1 MTQSSAAINKVPIPK
16 EKRALLGEQTAWTLL
31 ANVVYIYRHHFVV
44 LVAAALPVFPSQ
56 ILSTFAQNNLRSEN
70 VTLLLITSILQ
81 LISIILLFLVPA
93 AVTVIISDICVGNA
107 PNLKRAYKRILAQ
120 GRWWHFLTTYLLV
133 GIGIE
138 LGAILLI
145 VPGLWFFMRAL
156 FVAQTVVL
164 EDRRNRDAIRRSFA
178 LTKGQTW
185 RLTGLLLVPLVLMLL
200 ISSGTSY
207 LFFAHYESAQGLF
220 LSLLI
225 GVILAVLTT
234 PVVSMLNVLLYYD
247 QRVRRESYD
256 AQALAE
262 DLMR

>member
-1 MTQSSAAINKVPIPK
+1 MTQSSAAINKVPIPE

-31 ANVVYIYRHHFVV
+31 ANIVYIYRHHFVV
-44 LVAAALPVFPSQ
+44 VVAAALPVFPSQ
-56 ILSTFAQNNLRSEN
+56 ILSTFAQNNLSSEN
-70 VTLLLITSILQ
+70 VALLLIALILQ
-81 LISIILLFLVPA
+81 LISMVLLFLVPA

-120 GRWWHFLTTYLLV
+120 GRWWHCLTTYLLV
-133 GIGIE
+133 GIAIE
-138 LGAILLI
+138 LGVILLI

-200 ISSGTSY
+200 SGTSY
-207 LFFAHYESAQGLF
+207 LFFAHYESAQA
-220 LSLLI
+220 I

-234 PVVSMLNVLLYYD
+234 PVVAMLNVLLYYD